1 MHSISR
7 KNLWT
12 LALALSVVASL
23 VLPTSAAWA
32 EDASEASEI
41 SSEFRVNPY
50 LQQPSP
56 YGMLIQW
63 VTDTNVPGTLTVYGR
78 GLRKARSYRS
88 SPVELTI
95 LQYDPRELEQAENL
109 GYPVLADDNFK
120 HSVHVRG
127 LAPNKEYFY
136 VVKQGKERFFGSF
149 WTAPR
154 ARRWDHIR
162 FIAFSDA
169 ETEPRGNTNRRDWS
183 IGAQTS
189 TSVGRPEGQESYPL
203 TETEGYAANLR
214 IVEERHP
221 DFLVMPGDLVQGG
234 GYQLG
239 WDEFFR
245 HNAGSYASPLSSF
258 PILPALGNWENFGAV
273 NGGYT
278 VDPSTGENAPAVG
291 RSKFRAYFD
300 NPSNGFPE
308 FEDNFYRQDYG
319 PVTVLTLDASNGE
332 PDQQRR
338 DPAALDT
345 DTQSNFTAADYR
357 ATGFDDLADFNPGSR
372 QWNWVEAQL
381 KSARDKRQIIFVQFH
396 HVPYSSGVHGFEM
409 SSPQSSG
416 QGGTP
421 LRQYHSM
428 FERYGVIAVLS
439 GHSEMFER
447 SFVDEDGDGV
457 GVHYYDVGV
466 AGDGLRGST
475 FDEVTQTLG
484 GQNPFSE
491 WTADQ
496 SEPETWVANPD
507 GSTTLVS
514 GGKHY
519 GHLEVNLYR
528 RGGALGYGRVEFS
541 PAYSFPSISVTGAGE
556 YDVSIATER
565 RVYDDSVTVSLA
577 ADNAPAGTRG
587 TPCNSADVAEPFGR
601 LDFQDY
607 LEFWRAYFDGRLDV
621 ADLNDDGRLNRKD
634 RRLFHQD
641 FWFSPSCR
649 P

>member
-1 MHSISR
+1 MIDQAHTSS
-7 KNLWT
+7 
-12 LALALSVVASL
+12 LAIGLSVVIFA
-23 VLPTSAAWA
+23 LPTSAARA
-32 EDASEASEI
+32 EDGSQPSET
-41 SSEFRVNPY
+41 SSAFRVNPY
-50 LQQPSP
+50 LQQPSSD
-56 YGMLIQW
+56 GMLIQW
-63 VTDTNVPGTLTVYGR
+63 LTDTNVPGTLKVYG
-78 GLRKARSYRS
+78 GHLRWPRFYHS
-88 SPVELTI
+88 SPEELTI
-95 LQYDPRELEQAENL
+95 LQYDQRELDQAAEQ
-109 GYPVLADDNFK
+109 GYIVLSNDNFK
-120 HSVHVRG
+120 HAVHVRG
-127 LAPNKEYFY
+127 LAPNTEYLY
-136 VVKQGKERFFGSF
+136 VVEQGPELFFGSF
-149 WTAPR
+149 KTAPR

-169 ETEPRGNTNRRDWS
+169 ETEPRGNTNQRDWS
-183 IGAQTS
+183 TGAQS
-189 TSVGRPEGQESYPL
+189 PSSVGRPAGREDYPL
-203 TETEGYAANLR
+203 TETEGYLANLG
-214 IVEERHP
+214 IVEERRP

-245 HNAGSYASPLSSF
+245 HNAGVYASPLSFF

-278 VDPSTGENAPAVG
+278 VDPTSGDNSPAVG
-291 RSKFRAYFD
+291 RAKFRAYFD

-319 PVTVLTLDASNGE
+319 PVTVLTLDTSNGE

-357 ATGFDDLADFNPGSR
+357 ATGFDDLADFNPGSK
-372 QWNWVEAQL
+372 QWNWVEDQL
-381 KSARDKRQIIFVQFH
+381 ESARDQGQIIFVQFH
-396 HVPYSSGVHGFEM
+396 HVPYSSGVHGFPM

-428 FERYGVIAVLS
+428 FEAYGVIAVFS

-447 SFVDEDGDGV
+447 SFVDGDGDGV

-466 AGDGLRGST
+466 AGDGLRGSV

-484 GQNPFSE
+484 GANPFSE

-496 SEPETWVANPD
+496 SEPETWVAETD

-519 GHLEVNLYR
+519 GHLEVNIYR
-528 RGGALGYGRVEFS
+528 DGGELGYGRVEFS
-541 PAYSFPSISVTGAGE
+541 PAYSFPSISVTAAGE
-556 YDVSIATER
+556 YDVSADTER
-565 RVYDDSVTVSLA
+565 RVYADTLTVSLA
-577 ADNAPAGTRG
+577 ANNAPAGTV
-587 TPCNSADVAEPFGR
+587 CNPADVAAPFGR
-601 LDFQDY
+601 LDADDFFA
-607 LEFWRAYFDGRLDV
+607 FWRAFFRGRLDV
-621 ADLNDDGRLNRKD
+621 ADLNDDGRLDSED
-634 RRLFHQD
+634 RRLFRRY